1 MIGRVALL
9 VTFEKAKPKSQSL
22 SRSHIRD
29 LGAIKLLM
37 NRILLSILC
46 CGLLL
51 GCNPKTNQ
59 DFEEDTSEKSN
70 AYSENRD
77 NRINILE
84 GLIRE
89 LKEDEFDFNK
99 LKPWREAEFQRDT
112 ILASTLQ
119 DVVFYNYELEE
130 VILFYSNPP
139 YNYTNPGK
147 ATNDSIQDLIRV
159 LKQAEHIC
167 GTEYGKSPNTAEYF
181 IDVWSFQDDTLPSLA
196 ANRFNELEF
205 QVFPKTMSFAFHHE
219 KQLIIFRARYMGASW
234 ELKKH
239 AEQFLSY
246 LKNGT

>member
-1 MIGRVALL
+1 
-9 VTFEKAKPKSQSL
+9 
-22 SRSHIRD
+22 
-29 LGAIKLLM
+29 M

-147 ATNDSIQDLIRV
+147 ATNDSIQDLIR
-159 LKQAEHIC
+159 
-167 GTEYGKSPNTAEYF
+167 Y
-181 IDVWSFQDDTLPSLA
+181 
-196 ANRFNELEF
+196 
-205 QVFPKTMSFAFHHE
+205 
-219 KQLIIFRARYMGASW
+219 
-234 ELKKH
+234 
-239 AEQFLSY
+239 
-246 LKNGT
+246 